1 VQHLREQQPL
11 TSQRHLL
18 RAAEV
23 STSEVS
29 PEQRVALWESY
40 NESVFLGLR
49 CMSFAP
55 EGLKARGRIFNL
67 ETLLIADLRGNE
79 HVVERSGPMVRSHPK
94 HSVLAC
100 LLLEGEGFVF
110 QSGQCIPLHP
120 GDLVA
125 YCADVPYLHGFT
137 CDSRHLVIDVP
148 TSELLES
155 DSADGFRSPVKV
167 DAQLPSGRLLAS
179 TLRST
184 VVDFV
189 DRPYVAAAEGVA
201 AKCRLLVRALLAPAD
216 RRFTGDHPDAVLWKL
231 LRAET
236 FITEH
241 LSDPELSALSIAR
254 HLNISV
260 RHLSRLFSTRHI
272 SVTEWIWNQRLERA
286 QENLISPRAGAI
298 SIGEVAFRWA
308 FANQAHFS
316 RRFKGRYGHTPTE
329 YRRLHRGEEPG
340 SP

>member
-1 VQHLREQQPL
+1 L
-11 TSQRHLL
+11 TNQANRNLL

-29 PEQRVALWESY
+29 PDQRVAFWESY
-40 NESVFLGLR
+40 NESAFLGLR

-67 ETLLIADLRGNE
+67 ETVRIADLRGNE
-79 HVVERSGPMVRSHPK
+79 HVVERSGPMVRSHPRN
-94 HSVLAC
+94 SILAC

-110 QSGQCIPLHP
+110 QSGQCIPVRL

-125 YCADVPYLHGFT
+125 YSADVPYLHGFT
-137 CDSRHLVIDVP
+137 RESRHLVIDIP
-148 TSELLES
+148 TGELLEQ
-155 DSADGFRSPVKV
+155 DSADAFRSPVKV
-167 DAQLPSGRLLAS
+167 DAGLPSGRLLAS

-184 VVDFV
+184 AVDFV
-189 DRPYVAAAEGVA
+189 DSPYVAEAEGVA

-241 LSDPELSALSIAR
+241 LSDPELSALTIAR

-260 RHLSRLFSTRHI
+260 RHLSRLFLTRHTT
-272 SVTEWIWNQRLERA
+272 VTEWIWNQRLERA
-286 QENLISPRAGAI
+286 QKNLISPRACAI

-308 FANQAHFS
+308 FANQSHFS
-316 RRFKGRYGHTPTE
+316 RRFKGRYGLTPTE
-329 YRRLHRGEEPG
+329 YRRLHVGDALGHP
-340 SP
+340 